1 MNVPKGGRLIWT
13 SRPDYEDWRE
23 AVEEQC
29 PDACDEERYDFMMG
43 ANRDQLQFERE
54 ELSHRYP
61 ENILVIADLGLW
73 NGRFPAYREITSR
86 NLADCLVPTRDT
98 LDIQWYLDK
107 YGDLRADDAH
117 HDGVNHYL
125 YRVWNPGAD
134 QNQKDRLKEK
144 ILAGTVSERD
154 LDRVTKRLG
163 EEIARVYGWSPGRRK
178 REREYER

>member
-13 SRPDYEDWRE
+13 SRPDYEDWRA
-23 AVEEQC
+23 AVEEEC

-98 LDIQWYLDK
+98 LDI
-107 YGDLRADDAH
+107 
-117 HDGVNHYL
+117 NHYL